1 VRKLDMAVIGPRTG
15 PIAILARVETRS
27 SGGWAILGV
36 PVDCSGT
43 SRGEERGPAAL
54 RDAGLAAAVEAVDM
68 GDVDARIRDA
78 RRDPATGVIGFES
91 VLLASER
98 IRDGVA
104 AVLGTGRRPLVV
116 GGCCTLLPGVMA
128 GVAQRGLAA
137 GLAFVDGHLD
147 FYDGETS
154 DTGEAADMPLA
165 ILLGHGPER
174 LVRLGGETPAV
185 EPSSVVAI
193 GYRDDAARR
202 RLRAVEPDEFAPEIG
217 LVHGRELRRGDVAAI
232 GRRTAERLE
241 GRSDGFWLHFDLD
254 VLDQDVLP
262 AVTYPQPG
270 GPGWTDTARLLEP
283 LVRSRDL
290 IGIDVTDFNADK
302 DPDGTQA
309 RLVVGLLGAIMHS
322 QRSQ

>member
-1 VRKLDMAVIGPRTG
+1 LD
-15 PIAILARVETRS
+15 
-27 SGGWAILGV
+27 
-36 PVDCSGT
+36 
-43 SRGEERGPAAL
+43 
-54 RDAGLAAAVEAVDM
+54 AVDM

-91 VLLASER
+91 VVLASER
-98 IRDGVA
+98 IRDRVA
-104 AVLGTGRRPLVV
+104 AVLEARRRPLVV

-165 ILLGHGPER
+165 ILTGHGPER
-174 LVRLGGETPAV
+174 LVRLGGPTPAV
-185 EPSSVVAI
+185 EPSRVVAI
-193 GYRDDAARR
+193 GHRDDTARR
-202 RLRAVEPDEFAPEIG
+202 RLGAAEPGEVEPEIG
-217 LVHGRELRRGDVAAI
+217 LVHGRELRQGDVAAI
-232 GRRTAERLE
+232 GRRAAERLE
-241 GRSDGFWLHFDLD
+241 GRGDGFWLHFDLD

-270 GPGWTDTARLLEP
+270 GPGWTDAARLLEP

-302 DPDGTQA
+302 DRDGRQA
-309 RLVVGLLGAIMHS
+309 RLVVGLLRALLREDG
-322 QRSQ
+322 RDVVR